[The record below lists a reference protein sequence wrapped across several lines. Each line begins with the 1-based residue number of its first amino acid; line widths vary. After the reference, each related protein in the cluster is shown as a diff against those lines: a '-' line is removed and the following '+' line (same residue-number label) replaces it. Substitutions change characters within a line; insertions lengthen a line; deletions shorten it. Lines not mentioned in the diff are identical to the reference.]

1 MLLLSLRFAW
11 NSEMFCSVLA
21 ESEFASRSLEIES
34 LVVSLRCQALYRQDP
49 ASPLELLCPP
59 LGIDIVG
66 RPTDRMVGV
75 YSKQIATERLLERL
89 LSCLFVYVH
98 QVSSKKKKM

>member
-11 NSEMFCSVLA
+11 NSEIFYSVLA

-75 YSKQIATERLLERL
+75 YSKQIATARTVVI
-89 LSCLFVYVH
+89 LSFCVCASGVFQKEEDV
-98 QVSSKKKKM
+98 K